1 MSISVGIVGVGQF
14 GRHFIRLFRDHP
26 DVHRIAL
33 CDLNAERLA
42 HAAREFGVTE
52 TYSSLDEIC
61 RSDLDALAIITQH
74 WLHAEQAIQAMES
87 GKHVY
92 SAVPPAYAREPE
104 QTLELCDRLV
114 ETVRRTG
121 QLYMLGETTFFRPET
136 IFCRQKAR
144 EGAFGHFVYAE
155 GEYFHDISHGL
166 FEVLRNRWGD
176 QFGRDK
182 TGDPPMYY
190 PTHSTSG
197 VISVMGA
204 HMTEVSAQGYIYPD
218 DEWHRLDT
226 IWGNPFCN
234 EVALFRMSN
243 GATARICEFRRVGH
257 VGREGFR
264 IYGAEA
270 SFENDVSG
278 AKWVTKSGW
287 EPIDLSMSSGSH
299 CLSLWQADKGGHGG
313 SHAYLVHEF
322 VDACNRGRLPR
333 IHVWEAVRYLAPGV
347 VAHMSAL
354 RDGELLKIPDWGGP
368 PQQAQSGT

>member
-42 HAAREFGVTE
+42 HAAREFGITE

-61 RSDLDALAIITQH
+61 RTNLDALAIITQH

-121 QLYMLGETTFFRPET
+121 QLYILGETTFFRPET
-136 IFCRQKAR
+136 IFCRQKAQ
-144 EGAFGHFVYAE
+144 EGAFGRFVYAE

-166 FEVLRNRWGD
+166 YEVLRNRWGE

-287 EPIDLSMSSGSH
+287 EPIDLSVVGEP
-299 CLSLWQADKGGHGG
+299 LPEPLEADKGGHGG

>member
-121 QLYMLGETTFFRPET
+121 QLYILGETTFFRPET
-136 IFCRQKAR
+136 IFCRQKAQ
-144 EGAFGHFVYAE
+144 EGAFGRFVYAE

-257 VGREGFR
+257 IGREGFR
-264 IYGAEA
+264 IYGTEA

-287 EPIDLSMSSGSH
+287 EPIDLSVVGEP
-299 CLSLWQADKGGHGG
+299 LPEPLEADKGGHGG

>member
-42 HAAREFGVTE
+42 HAASEFGVTE
-52 TYSSLDEIC
+52 TYSSLDEIR

-136 IFCRQKAR
+136 IFCRQKAQ

-166 FEVLRNRWGD
+166 YEVLRNRWGE

-264 IYGAEA
+264 IYGTEA

-287 EPIDLSMSSGSH
+287 EPVDLSMVGE
-299 CLSLWQADKGGHGG
+299 LLPEPLAADKGGHGG
-313 SHAYLVHEF
+313 YHAYLVHEF

-354 RDGELLKIPDWGGP
+354 RDGELLKVPDWGDP

>member
-121 QLYMLGETTFFRPET
+121 QLYILGETTFFRPET
-136 IFCRQKAR
+136 IFCRQKAQ
-144 EGAFGHFVYAE
+144 EGAFGRFVYAE

-234 EVALFRMSN
+234 EVALF
-243 GATARICEFRRVGH
+243 A
-257 VGREGFR
+257 
-264 IYGAEA
+264 
-270 SFENDVSG
+270 
-278 AKWVTKSGW
+278 
-287 EPIDLSMSSGSH
+287 
-299 CLSLWQADKGGHGG
+299 
-313 SHAYLVHEF
+313 
-322 VDACNRGRLPR
+322 
-333 IHVWEAVRYLAPGV
+333 
-347 VAHMSAL
+347 
-354 RDGELLKIPDWGGP
+354 
-368 PQQAQSGT
+368 